1 VNNTSPMK
9 NNEFSYPVKKNLQK
23 SLIVSQNIL
32 TFVRQMKRR
41 GCQGS
46 KFTWS

>member
-1 VNNTSPMK
+1 MK
-9 NNEFSYPVKKNLQK
+9 NNQFSYLVKKTYKK

-41 GCQGS
+41 GSKGS
-46 KFTWS
+46 EFTWS